1 MRSKY
6 IVFLAAFLTADISI
20 GEQIDLFILAGQ
32 SNAQGWMGDA
42 AYYPADNGAPSDGSA
57 RTSDCGANVLA
68 VVRGGSWFYVPQF
81 LRCAFRFR

>member
-1 MRSKY
+1 MRLRQLLFFAT
-6 IVFLAAFLTADISI
+6 FLRIDAST

-57 RTSDCGANVLA
+57 RASVVA
-68 VVRGGSWFYVPQF
+68 VVCGGSWFYVPQF